1 MNKKE
6 VESILTTGLELDSES
21 VRTAREALE
30 ELRLLIDEGERDE
43 ALRRLDRFAC
53 VYFSYL
59 I

>member
-6 VESILTTGLELDSES
+6 VESILTTGLELDSKA
-21 VRTAREALE
+21 VREAHKGLE

-43 ALRRLDRFAC
+43 ALRKVDLFAMR
-53 VYFSYL
+53 YFSIL

>member
-6 VESILTTGLELDSES
+6 VESILTTGLELDSEA
-21 VRTAREALE
+21 VRVARKDLE
-30 ELRLLIDEGERDE
+30 GLRQLIDDGERDE
-43 ALRRLDRFAC
+43 ALRKIDRFAC

>member
-1 MNKKE
+1 MHKKE

-21 VRTAREALE
+21 VRTARGALE

-43 ALRRLDRFAC
+43 ALRRLDRFAS
-53 VYFSYL
+53 VYFSHL

>member
-1 MNKKE
+1 MNKRE

-43 ALRRLDRFAC
+43 ALRRLDRFAS